1 MASSSSS
8 SSMNLKTVNVWDDSF
23 EIHFD
28 NFIST
33 TRNYNVI
40 AADTKFAGI
49 LEKIRY
55 KKKDDVYAQ
64 MKRNIKETK
73 CIQFDMKTDTYC
85 PDAMESEAD
94 PDRSKREKHARD
106 GIPTHK
112 FCEAMLNSDLLLTG
126 ALSVYQKTW
135 VTYGENYDLGHCV
148 KLFQPTN
155 VLPDSQ
161 LVFGDMVRSHFGE
174 RLFDVKLML
183 AYTDLAYGKMKLA
196 NVAARFNVDNGGV
209 SYEAAA
215 DALVTLKL
223 YHILKIKDGNVN
235 CVNMVTDLFYGAT
248 YS

>member
-1 MASSSSS
+1 
-8 SSMNLKTVNVWDDSF
+8 
-23 EIHFD
+23 
-28 NFIST
+28 
-33 TRNYNVI
+33 
-40 AADTKFAGI
+40 
-49 LEKIRY
+49 
-55 KKKDDVYAQ
+55 
-64 MKRNIKETK
+64 
-73 CIQFDMKTDTYC
+73 
-85 PDAMESEAD
+85 
-94 PDRSKREKHARD
+94 
-106 GIPTHK
+106 
-112 FCEAMLNSDLLLTG
+112 MLNSDLLLTG

-183 AYTDLAYGKMKLA
+183 AYTNLAYGKMKLA

-235 CVNMVTDLFYGAT
+235 FVNMLLRSVDCLLQQSDSDQKTFKLMKNGLLAHSQESREKAEARSLKQEAEKALKQRLACEDRLVSMDASLKECMQQLCFA
-248 YS
+248 

>member
-1 MASSSSS
+1 MQLLQTNG
-8 SSMNLKTVNVWDDSF
+8 MVL
-23 EIHFD
+23 
-28 NFIST
+28 
-33 TRNYNVI
+33 
-40 AADTKFAGI
+40 
-49 LEKIRY
+49 
-55 KKKDDVYAQ
+55 
-64 MKRNIKETK
+64 
-73 CIQFDMKTDTYC
+73 
-85 PDAMESEAD
+85 
-94 PDRSKREKHARD
+94 EKHARD

-183 AYTDLAYGKMKLA
+183 AYTNLAYGKMKLA

-235 CVNMVTDLFYGAT
+235 FVNMVTDLFYGAT